1 MTFAGK
7 LNYFWFC
14 SVGRKPEVSICSEG
28 FSGVLRNCSAD
39 GSNMVEAGE
48 EFVDVADNITS
59 SKVQGQGG
67 IHSGS
72 KYSKMK

>member
-1 MTFAGK
+1 M
-7 LNYFWFC
+7 
-14 SVGRKPEVSICSEG
+14 GRKPEVLIFEPFFVRDS
-28 FSGVLRNCSAD
+28 SAG

-48 EFVDVADNITS
+48 EFVDVADNIIN

-72 KYSKMK
+72 TQR

>member
-1 MTFAGK
+1 M
-7 LNYFWFC
+7 
-14 SVGRKPEVSICSEG
+14 GRKPEVLIFEPFVRDS
-28 FSGVLRNCSAD
+28 SAG

-48 EFVDVADNITS
+48 EFVDVADNIIN

-72 KYSKMK
+72 TQRWNSRMLMYEFL

>member
-1 MTFAGK
+1 M
-7 LNYFWFC
+7 
-14 SVGRKPEVSICSEG
+14 GRKPEVLIFEPFFVRDS
-28 FSGVLRNCSAD
+28 SAG

-48 EFVDVADNITS
+48 EFVDVADNIIN

-72 KYSKMK
+72 TQRWNSRMLMYEFL